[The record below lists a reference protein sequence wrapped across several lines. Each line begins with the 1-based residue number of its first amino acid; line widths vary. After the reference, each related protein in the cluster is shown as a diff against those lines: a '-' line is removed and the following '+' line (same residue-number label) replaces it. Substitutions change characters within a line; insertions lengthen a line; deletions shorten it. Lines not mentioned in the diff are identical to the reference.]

1 MKSML
6 EIFQLYLQ
14 NAEAVNVKKFP
25 SKRSAM
31 EWKQTNQMI
40 CEVEKKEENQP
51 KKQPKKTKKNGRKPT
66 K

>member
-31 EWKQTNQMI
+31 QWKQTNQMI
-40 CEVEKKEENQP
+40 RKVEKN
-51 KKQPKKTKKNGRKPT
+51 KKQKKTKKMEANQPNDLRI
-66 K
+66 